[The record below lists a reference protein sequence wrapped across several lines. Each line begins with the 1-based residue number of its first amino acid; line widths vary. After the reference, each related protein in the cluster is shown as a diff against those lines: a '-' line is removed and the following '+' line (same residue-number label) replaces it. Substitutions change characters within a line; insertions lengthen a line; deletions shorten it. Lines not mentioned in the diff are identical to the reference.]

1 MLLLSLLSRL
11 LSFGSDETST
21 FILDDDDDDD
31 DDDEEEEEE
40 DRFIILSRSRHD
52 KSNSSCRPTK
62 DIELSTFFAF

>member
-11 LSFGSDETST
+11 LSFGSDETSI
-21 FILDDDDDDD
+21 FIPDDDDDD
-31 DDDEEEEEE
+31 EEE

>member
-11 LSFGSDETST
+11 LSFGSDETSI
-21 FILDDDDDDD
+21 FIPDDDDDDD
-31 DDDEEEEEE
+31 DDDDEE

>member
-31 DDDEEEEEE
+31 DEE

>member
-11 LSFGSDETST
+11 LSFGSDETSI
-21 FILDDDDDDD
+21 FIPDDDD
-31 DDDEEEEEE
+31 EEEEE